1 MNPFIS
7 EVNYT
12 AFFIPRSHLRSIFLL
27 MSFLLCTVS
36 LFSQVTGEKKTRTGS
51 QPIRL
56 EIETRQDTEPFT
68 VIPFGPAGMLL
79 FYESVVSTDDKDHT
93 VWIFKLYDV
102 NFRQVWIQEMPIL
115 KDLKYD
121 RSVSHN
127 NQLYLIFYNG
137 EKNFPGNNFE
147 IVVVPCDKEGLI
159 TAKTGKIPDKC
170 LLAHFLIWNQTALLG
185 IITDEDQSFFVS
197 FDMTSGE
204 QQSTP
209 VTDAR
214 FTFLLDMKVDTT
226 AGILHTFYKAYDDK
240 ANEFIFY
247 RQFNPRGDSLL
258 TVPINNDAT
267 KYLVNSGEILF
278 PDDRQVLII
287 GTFKDSPKG
296 KMDNVYTGLDIE
308 SSGIFVARLNG
319 TQNDFIKYYNFSE
332 FSGFYKN
339 LSVSDL
345 SRIRKRDKK
354 GNEITIDYNLLV
366 HNIIRLEGGYV
377 FVAEAYYP
385 EYHTVTR
392 MMYDWYGRPMPSY
405 YNVFDGY
412 RYTSAFITRF
422 DKEGNMLWDNGME
435 LWDILSNKLEN
446 RVNVIFDGEETI
458 MAFNYKGEITY
469 KVFTATE
476 EQQALEYVPIESKHA
491 RDKMTS
497 ESGSNMLYWYR
508 NYFLVYGYQR
518 IRNTMLSDEDKRY
531 VFYVN
536 KIAFD

>member
-1 MNPFIS
+1 MFPLHH
-7 EVNYT
+7 
-12 AFFIPRSHLRSIFLL
+12 RLL
-27 MSFLLCTVS
+27 ILLLLCSVS
-36 LFSQVTGEKKTRTGS
+36 LIAQDTGDKPAKS
-51 QPIRL
+51 SNQPVRL

-68 VIPFGPAGMLL
+68 VIPFGAQGVLL

-102 NFRQVWIQEMPIL
+102 NFRQIWIQEMPIL
-115 KDLKYD
+115 KDLTYEKFY
-121 RSVSHN
+121 SSH
-127 NQLYLIFYNG
+127 NQLYLLFYNE
-137 EKNFPGNNFE
+137 EKSFDGNNFE
-147 IVVVPCDKEGLI
+147 IIIIPGKEGLI
-159 TAKTGKIPDKC
+159 TAKTGKIPNKS
-170 LLAHFLIWNQTALLG
+170 LLAHFTVWHQKALLG
-185 IITDEDQSFFVS
+185 IITDDDQSSIIS
-197 FDMTSGE
+197 FDLSTGE
-204 QQSTP
+204 QRPTP
-209 VTDAR
+209 VTDAI
-214 FTFLLDMKVDTT
+214 FTFLLDMKVDTL
-226 AGILHTFYKAYDDK
+226 AGILHTFYKAYDQE
-240 ANEFIFY
+240 AQEFLFY
-247 RQFNPRGDSLL
+247 KQFNEQGDSLL
-258 TVPINNDAT
+258 TVPIANDAT
-267 KYLVNSGEILF
+267 KYLINSGEILF
-278 PDDRQVLII
+278 PGDQQVLII
-287 GTFKDSPKG
+287 GTFKDNPKG
-296 KMDNVYTGLDIE
+296 KADTFYTGLEIE
-308 SSGIFVARLNG
+308 SSGIFVTRLTG
-319 TQNDFIKYYNFSE
+319 TTNDFMKYYNFSE
-332 FSGFYKN
+332 FTSFYKN
-339 LSVSDL
+339 LSVNDL
-345 SRIRKRDKK
+345 SKIRKRDKK
-354 GNEITIDYNLLV
+354 GDEITIDYNLLV
-366 HNIIRLEGGYV
+366 HNIIRLEDGYV

-458 MAFNYKGEITY
+458 LAFNFKGEITY

-476 EQQALEYVPIESKHA
+476 AQQTLEYVPIESKNA

-497 ESGSNMLYWYR
+497 ESGSNMLYWYK

>member
-1 MNPFIS
+1 M
-7 EVNYT
+7 
-12 AFFIPRSHLRSIFLL
+12 RSIF
-27 MSFLLCTVS
+27 FLLCFLPGAVS
-36 LFSQVTGEKKTRTGS
+36 LFAQETGEKKAGSGS
-51 QPIRL
+51 QPLRL

-68 VIPFGPAGMLL
+68 VVTFGPAGMLL

-115 KDLKYD
+115 KDLKYEK
-121 RSVSHN
+121 SVSHDG
-127 NQLYLIFYNG
+127 QLYLIFYNS
-137 EKNFPGNNFE
+137 EKSFTGNNFE
-147 IVVVPCDKEGLI
+147 IVIVPGEKEGLI
-159 TAKTGKIPDKC
+159 TAKTGKIPDKS
-170 LLAHFLIWNQTALLG
+170 LLAHFMIWNQKAILG
-185 IITDEDQSFFVS
+185 IITDDDQSSFVR
-197 FDMTSGE
+197 FDLSTGE

-209 VTDAR
+209 VTNAR

-226 AGILHTFYKAYDDK
+226 TGILHTFYKAYDDK

-247 RQFNPRGDSLL
+247 RQFNAYGDSLL
-258 TVPINNDAT
+258 TVPVNNDAT
-267 KYLVNSGEILF
+267 KYLINSGEILF
-278 PDDRQVLII
+278 PDGSQVLII
-287 GTFKDSPKG
+287 GTFKDNPKG
-296 KMDNVYTGLDIE
+296 KTDNVYSGLDIE

-319 TQNDFIKYYNFSE
+319 TQNEFMKHYNFSD

-339 LSVSDL
+339 LSVNDL

-366 HNIIRLEGGYV
+366 HNIIRLEDGYV

-412 RYTSAFITRF
+412 RYTSAFITKF
-422 DKEGNMLWDNGME
+422 DKEGNLLWDNGME

-458 MAFNYKGEITY
+458 LAFNFKGEITY
-469 KVFTATE
+469 KVFTAIE
-476 EQQALEYVPIESKHA
+476 EQQSLEYVPIESKHT

-518 IRNTMLSDEDKRY
+518 IRNTMISQEDKRY

>member
-1 MNPFIS
+1 M
-7 EVNYT
+7 
-12 AFFIPRSHLRSIFLL
+12 LSI
-27 MSFLLCTVS
+27 VS
-36 LFSQVTGEKKTRTGS
+36 LFAQETGEETAKSGS
-51 QPIRL
+51 QPVRL

-68 VIPFGPAGMLL
+68 VIPFGAGGMLL

-102 NFRQVWIQEMPIL
+102 NFRQIWIQEMPIL
-115 KDLKYD
+115 KDLKYEK
-121 RSVSHN
+121 SVNHN
-127 NQLYLIFYNG
+127 DHLYLVFYNS
-137 EKNFPGNNFE
+137 EKSFDGNNFE
-147 IVVVPCDKEGLI
+147 IVIVPGEMDGLI
-159 TAKTGKIPDKC
+159 TAKTGKIPDKS
-170 LLAHFLIWNQTALLG
+170 LLAHFMIWNQKALLG
-185 IITDEDQSFFVS
+185 IITDDDQSSFVR
-197 FDMTSGE
+197 FDLSTGE
-204 QQSTP
+204 QQPILLTN
-209 VTDAR
+209 TR
-214 FTFLLDMKVDTT
+214 FTFLLDMKVDTI
-226 AGILHTFYKAYDDK
+226 ARILHTFYKAYDDE
-240 ANEFIFY
+240 ANEYIFY
-247 RQFNPRGDSLL
+247 KQFNEYGDSLL
-258 TVPINNDAT
+258 TVPVDNDAT
-267 KYLVNSGEILF
+267 KYLINSGEILV
-278 PDDRQVLII
+278 PGDDQVLII
-287 GTFKDSPKG
+287 GTFKDNPKG
-296 KMDNVYTGLDIE
+296 KTDNVYTGLDIE
-308 SSGIFVARLNG
+308 SSGIFVTRLNG
-319 TQNDFIKYYNFSE
+319 AQNDFMKYYNFSD
-332 FSGFYKN
+332 FSSFYKN
-339 LSVSDL
+339 LSVNDL

-354 GNEITIDYNLLV
+354 GDQITIDYNLLV
-366 HNIIRLEGGYV
+366 HNIIRLEEGYV

-458 MAFNYKGEITY
+458 LAFNFKGQITY

-476 EQQALEYVPIESKHA
+476 EQQSLEYVPIESKHT